1 MKDIHSCSY
10 FCDRPECVKA
20 QRDELRDK
28 LAVYEKAAPLC
39 EKHQPNGGTRSGCLV
54 CAGMKFDAAL
64 SRIDYLCGEPNEM
77 ECSGYDV
84 HKNEDAV
91 VEHVRLLKERF
102 AALEERLEIAETNN
116 LNDTIAFNMLRKEHA
131 DLEKW
136 FADANKKIYYL
147 ELYGNKDCTAQAM
160 EALAAE
166 PPKGGNNDW

>member
-28 LAVYEKAAPLC
+28 L
-39 EKHQPNGGTRSGCLV
+39 
-54 CAGMKFDAAL
+54 
-64 SRIDYLCGEPNEM
+64 
-77 ECSGYDV
+77 
-84 HKNEDAV
+84 
-91 VEHVRLLKERF
+91 

-160 EALAAE
+160 QALAAE
-166 PPKGGNNDW
+166 HPKGGNNDW